1 MRTLGFA
8 ATMALAAAITTVPA
22 MALTPA
28 PDPSPNPA
36 PQVRGQMGSNR
47 NIVQIEQRLNN
58 IIDQLAHDQS
68 DYGGHKAKA
77 IQMLRAAQ
85 EQLNKAEHYAAAHGR

>member
-1 MRTLGFA
+1 MRNLGIA
-8 ATMALAAAITTVPA
+8 ATLALATALTAVPA
-22 MALTPA
+22 MALTPS
-28 PDPSPNPA
+28 PDPS

-58 IIDQLAHDQS
+58 IMNQLAHDQA

-77 IQMLRAAQ
+77 MQLLRAAQ
-85 EQLNKAEHYAAAHGR
+85 EQLNKAEQYAAAHGR